1 VTEAVDASVSPPV
14 TGPRT
19 KRGPLWVLALGGFL
33 IIATAAFIVHR
44 QDSAG
49 VDHRYE
55 IPSGT
60 ADRLDAGETVAIVP
74 DELHFAPGDKLTLV
88 NDDDRRHELGVL
100 SVDPGETVSY
110 SFPNKGVFNGACTLH
125 NTGKVTIYVE

>member
-1 VTEAVDASVSPPV
+1 M
-14 TGPRT
+14 
-19 KRGPLWVLALGGFL
+19 

-44 QDSAG
+44 QDTSG
-49 VDHRYE
+49 TDHRYE

-60 ADRLDAGETVAIVP
+60 AARLDSGEAVAIVP
-74 DELHFAPGDKLTLV
+74 NELHFAPGDKLTLV

>member
-1 VTEAVDASVSPPV
+1 MTEAVAVPLN
-14 TGPRT
+14 
-19 KRGPLWVLALGGFL
+19 KRGPLWLLALGGL
-33 IIATAAFIVHR
+33 VIIATAAFIVYR
-44 QDSAG
+44 QDNSG
-49 VDHRYE
+49 TDHRYE

-60 ADRLDAGETVAIVP
+60 AARLDAGETVAIVP
-74 DELHFAPGDKLTLV
+74 DELYFAPGDKLTLV